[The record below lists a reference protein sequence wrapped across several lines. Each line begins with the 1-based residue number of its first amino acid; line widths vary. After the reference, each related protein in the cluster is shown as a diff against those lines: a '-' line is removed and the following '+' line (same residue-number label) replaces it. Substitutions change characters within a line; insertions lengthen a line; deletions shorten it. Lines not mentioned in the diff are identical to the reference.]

1 MTMPKAMWSTSS
13 RTDGD
18 TRSSQSA
25 AVVRPVRD
33 NPGMT
38 IRAISPDD
46 VASWLAEGAVF
57 IDVRED
63 HERAR
68 GQAAGARGVAK
79 AQLLAEP
86 DRHLADRD
94 APVVLICQMGGR
106 SMDAARALEA
116 AGYTRLASVEGGTQ
130 RWQDEGRPMVRPDMS
145 AETIDFN
152 ERYSR
157 HLLLPEVGV
166 EGQRRLEGSR
176 VLMIGAGGLGSPA
189 AFYLAAAGVG
199 HLRIAD
205 DDVVDRSNLQRQILH
220 TEARIGEPKVAS
232 AQATL
237 GALNPRTQVEAVQV
251 RVTSDNIERL
261 LDGVDVVLDGAD
273 NFPVRYLLNDACVK
287 LGIPLVYGA
296 VQRFEGQ
303 VSVFDAGRHR
313 GELPCYRC
321 LFPEPP
327 PPEFAPNCA
336 EAGVL
341 GVLPGVIGLLQATEV
356 VKLLL
361 GIGDSLAG
369 RLLQFDALSM
379 RFRETRLRHDP
390 DCAVCAVGRPF
401 PGYIDYAAFCRAG

>member
-1 MTMPKAMWSTSS
+1 M
-13 RTDGD
+13 
-18 TRSSQSA
+18 
-25 AVVRPVRD
+25 RPVRD

-63 HERAR
+63 HERAS

-327 PPEFAPNCA
+327 PPEFAPNCV

-379 RFRETRLRHDP
+379 RVRETRLRHDP

>member
-1 MTMPKAMWSTSS
+1 M
-13 RTDGD
+13 
-18 TRSSQSA
+18 
-25 AVVRPVRD
+25 RPVRD

-145 AETIDFN
+145 GETIDFH

>member
-1 MTMPKAMWSTSS
+1 M
-13 RTDGD
+13 
-18 TRSSQSA
+18 
-25 AVVRPVRD
+25 RPVRD

-63 HERAR
+63 HERAS

-130 RWQDEGRPMVRPDMS
+130 CWQDEGRPMVRPDMS

-237 GALNPRTQVEAVQV
+237 GALNPRTQVEAVQA

-390 DCAVCAVGRPF
+390 DCPVCAVGRPF

>member
-1 MTMPKAMWSTSS
+1 M
-13 RTDGD
+13 
-18 TRSSQSA
+18 
-25 AVVRPVRD
+25 RPVRD

-220 TEARIGEPKVAS
+220 TEARVGEPKVAS

-327 PPEFAPNCA
+327 PPEFAPNCV

>member
-1 MTMPKAMWSTSS
+1 M
-13 RTDGD
+13 
-18 TRSSQSA
+18 
-25 AVVRPVRD
+25 RPVRD

-63 HERAR
+63 HERAS

-157 HLLLPEVGV
+157 HLLLQEVGV

-327 PPEFAPNCA
+327 PPEFAPNCV